1 MLISEEP
8 EPALVQRVTEELGLE
23 VVQVNGDEMRRVGLH
38 KTANQTVWD
47 VNLSSI
53 RRSYV
58 GAIRAALILLSLLF
72 MGLIAWDLQQARTIN
87 SQVVEVEQALARA
100 RDQDSRLQLQAKAE
114 GLDVSDAALQRLPV
128 GVAFANQIITKRVFS
143 WTRFLSDL
151 EEAVP
156 PRVAIRNIR
165 LDFKDSMITLS
176 GSALTLQ
183 DLTALIIG
191 LEDHRAFKDAI
202 LGRHQVQDN
211 SLVEFT
217 LTVRYHNDAQRS

>member
-1 MLISEEP
+1 
-8 EPALVQRVTEELGLE
+8 
-23 VVQVNGDEMRRVGLH
+23 
-38 KTANQTVWD
+38 
-47 VNLSSI
+47 
-53 RRSYV
+53 
-58 GAIRAALILLSLLF
+58 
-72 MGLIAWDLQQARTIN
+72 
-87 SQVVEVEQALARA
+87 VEVYLALARA
-100 RDQDSRLQLQAKAE
+100 RYQDSRLQLQAKAE

-128 GVAFANQIITKRVFS
+128 GVAFANQVITKRAFS

-156 PRVAIRNIR
+156 PRVAIHNIR

-183 DLTALIIG
+183 DLTTLIIG

-211 SLVEFT
+211 SLDFT